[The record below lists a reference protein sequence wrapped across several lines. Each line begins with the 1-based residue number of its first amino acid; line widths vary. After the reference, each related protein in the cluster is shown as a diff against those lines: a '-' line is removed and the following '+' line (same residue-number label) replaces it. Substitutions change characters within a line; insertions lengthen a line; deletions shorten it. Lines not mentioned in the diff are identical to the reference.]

1 MTIQFSFNAPNRK
14 SGLYHAVHE
23 IANAIRTYTPHKVI
37 LEQRRRPKGVDI
49 YHCHNSIPYW
59 LTDWREKHMLFQA
72 HSYPQTMND
81 RVEHVNAINKRLGNV
96 HTVVA
101 AQRQALSPEYAGW
114 ELVRLPVAL
123 PETWVPPPKDGPI
136 RIVATPSNTRRE
148 PGTWD
153 KRTDL
158 IQAAFSAV
166 KERYGNRVETRIIT
180 RQSREYV
187 LNAKRNSHIFVGEV
201 TTGSYGVSVLEALA
215 IGRVCINWLHPDVER
230 MVWMWPGVESALP
243 VTSYEHHLLEAWLD
257 VFFLNGIDNLAK
269 YGATAFAWM
278 HAHWHPRDIANEYVK
293 QYERILGYL

>member
-14 SGLYHAVHE
+14 SGLYHAIME
-23 IANAIRTYTPHKVI
+23 IANAINTYTPHKVI

-59 LTDWREKHMLFQA
+59 LTDWREKYMLFQA
-72 HSYPQTMND
+72 HSYPQTMKD
-81 RVEHVNAINKRLGNV
+81 RVEHVNGINKRLGNV
-96 HTVVA
+96 HTIVA

-123 PETWVPPPKDGPI
+123 PTEWVPPPKDGPI

-158 IQAAFSAV
+158 IQAAFETI
-166 KERYGNRVETRIIT
+166 KKRYGDRVETRIIT

-215 IGRVCINWLHPDVER
+215 IGRVCINWLHPEVHR
-230 MVWMWPGVESALP
+230 MMLQMANGAVVVPLQSSDAADLEQVLPIFVDGGIPGLV
-243 VTSYEHHLLEAWLD
+243 
-257 VFFLNGIDNLAK
+257 N
-269 YGATAFAWM
+269 YGRQTFNWM
-278 HAHWHPRDIANEYVK
+278 HSHWHPRDIANEYVK